1 MKVEVE
7 VEADLE
13 EVEVEVRVVVEVAE
27 AAGAR
32 GPGAAGRVQLFW
44 RRAVS
49 SRPCEAAASLLV
61 LSAAGARA
69 VGC

>member
-32 GPGAAGRVQLFW
+32 AQGRPGGCGFW

-49 SRPCEAAASLLV
+49 SRPCQAAASLLV